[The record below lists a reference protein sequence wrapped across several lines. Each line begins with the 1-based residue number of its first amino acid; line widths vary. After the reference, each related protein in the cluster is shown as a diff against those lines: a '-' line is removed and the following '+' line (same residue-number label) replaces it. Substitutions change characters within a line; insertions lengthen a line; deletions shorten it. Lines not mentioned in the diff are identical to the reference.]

1 MFLVTKEINFSYG
14 HRLRDYEKK
23 CKHLHGHN
31 GRVAITLA
39 ATELD
44 SRGMVIDFVDIKN
57 IVQDWIMSELDHKL
71 LLRIDDPL
79 VAVLR
84 DYNEEFY
91 IMAENPTAENIA
103 KLIFD
108 YARLQNLP
116 VVSVKLWET
125 ETSIAVYSEN
135 LENSSML

>member
-31 GRVAITLA
+31 GRVAITLGA
-39 ATELD
+39 NTLD
-44 SRGMVIDFVDIKN
+44 YRGMVIDFVDVKD
-57 IVQDWIMSELDHKL
+57 IVQNWIMKELDHKL
-71 LLRIDDPL
+71 LLREDDPL

-84 DYNEEFY
+84 DCNEEFY

-108 YARLQNLP
+108 YARSQNLP
-116 VVSVKLWET
+116 VISVKLWET
-125 ETSIAVYSEN
+125 ETSVAIYS
-135 LENSSML
+135 ENSSML